1 MGVVR
6 ENIKNYLFK
15 FFGVLVAVVMV
26 VYLLPPV
33 NFASAV
39 GYVTWRNVD
48 MSNASPGFT
57 EPTVTTAPSPATS
70 GTTMTVSSSA
80 GYPTPPFVVTIGGT
94 GTTAQEA
101 VEVNTVS
108 GTSWTLTRG
117 YGGTTAQAISAGN
130 YISGPDTMGVSFVPA
145 TPATGIQAII
155 IDFCTDSPLYNSSTC
170 TTPSGMYIGPTGA
183 TSIAVGS
190 ITGIP
195 SAIFNT
201 TYSKANNSSRN
212 DIIISDNTTSQSPQA
227 AGSIGAGATGTG
239 SIGQSMNITVS
250 ATNEADYPTASTSN
264 PDSWFY
270 VSAPSTGETMQ
281 VTNVSGTT
289 WTVTRGALGSCTG
302 SCATI
307 AANAALSQPPIQF
320 DLYGVMNPTSA
331 GVLYARIYTYS
342 TYSTASAFSSASPV
356 QATGVGSYSNS
367 AGANIDAGGVAL
379 EIVSVLTITAKV
391 QEYLQFCIYTAS
403 GTTTGCNLGGNS
415 IALGNTSGI
424 LSIAAAYVDSE
435 TRFDVATNASG
446 YVAISFT
453 GSPLANGSLLIENST
468 ASGTGAT
475 ATTAYA
481 SAVGTDQFGLCAAAA
496 SSQPTNW
503 STTNLSFPNS
513 AYPST
518 NCPAAYGVS
527 ATYGGSATFGLN
539 IAQAGSVYG
548 DLLAIQK
555 SGAEEQGVISFLGN
569 IAPAQLAGIYT
580 TTFNFVASGTY

>member
-1 MGVVR
+1 
-6 ENIKNYLFK
+6 
-15 FFGVLVAVVMV
+15 
-26 VYLLPPV
+26 
-33 NFASAV
+33 
-39 GYVTWRNVD
+39 
-48 MSNASPGFT
+48 
-57 EPTVTTAPSPATS
+57 
-70 GTTMTVSSSA
+70 MTVSSSA

-108 GTSWTLTRG
+108 GTSWGLTRG

-145 TPATGIQAII
+145 TTGTNIQAIV

-170 TTPSGMYIGPTGA
+170 YTPTGMYIGPTGA

-190 ITGIP
+190 ITGI
-195 SAIFNT
+195 SSSIFNT
-201 TYSKANNSSRN
+201 TYSKAYNSSRN
-212 DIIISDNTTSQSPQA
+212 DIIISNNTNYLPLA
-227 AGSIGAGATGTG
+227 AGTIGASATGTG
-239 SIGQSMNITVS
+239 TGGVSMNITVS
-250 ATNEADYPTASTSN
+250 ATNEADYPTASSTN

-289 WTVTRGALGSCTG
+289 WTVTRGALGTCTSCL
-302 SCATI
+302 TI

-331 GVLYARIYTYS
+331 GQLYARIYTFS
-342 TYSTASAFSSASPV
+342 TYTGEAASFASSTATAGVLSPTTYNTVSSYV
-356 QATGVGSYSNS
+356 
-367 AGANIDAGGVAL
+367 IDAGGVAL

-403 GTTTGCNLGGNS
+403 GATTGCNLGGNS

-446 YVAISFT
+446 YVAITFT

-481 SAVGTDQFGLCAAAA
+481 SAVGTDQFGLCANAA